1 MENVR
6 EIVLDVLLTLEKD
19 GGMSHRLIGNVLNKY
34 DYLDAKDKRFIKRV
48 AEGTLERRIELDYY
62 LDYFSSLP
70 VRKMK
75 PLIRN
80 LLRMSA
86 YQILYMDAVP
96 DSAVCNEACKLSER
110 RKFQNLKGF
119 VNGVLRKVSREK
131 EALPLPDRKKDFL
144 LFLCVKYSM
153 PEVITKTWLSEYG
166 EALTEKILQG
176 LLEIHPVS
184 LRVEES
190 LSGAEVIEVKERIEK
205 SGAKAETSPY
215 DARILLARDL
225 EGAESLPDFCEGK
238 LTVQDASSVLA
249 VKMAGIR
256 KGDLVVDACA
266 APGGKSILASELTGE
281 EGHVTCGDVS
291 PQKTDKIHE
300 NVTRMGRNN
309 IEVRVW
315 DAREPETDL
324 IGKADVLLLD
334 VPCSGFGVM
343 GKKRDV
349 KYHVT
354 EDGLSGLDELQKE
367 ILAGATRYVK
377 PGGILL
383 YSTCTIRSQENRD
396 AVRWILENLPFEP
409 VPMEAELPAAVLAGV
424 LEEKKAYRGEKASWE
439 NCLAQILPGVLE
451 MDGFFFA
458 KFRRKMNADSGN

>member
-48 AEGTLERRIELDYY
+48 SEGTLERRIELDYY
-62 LDYFSSLP
+62 LDHFSSLP

-86 YQILYMDAVP
+86 YQILYMDTVP
-96 DSAVCNEACKLSER
+96 DSAVCNEACKLAER

-131 EALPLPDRKKDFL
+131 ESLPLPDREKDFS

-153 PEVITKTWLSEYG
+153 PEVITKAWLSEYG

-184 LRVEES
+184 LRVNES
-190 LSGAEVIEVKERIEK
+190 LSETEVIEVKERIEK
-205 SGAKAETSPY
+205 SGAKTERSPY
-215 DARILLARDL
+215 DARIMLARDL
-225 EGAESLPDFCEGK
+225 EGAESLPDFCKGN

-249 VKMAGIR
+249 VKMAGIK

-281 EGHVTCGDVS
+281 EGHVISGDVS
-291 PQKTDKIHE
+291 PQKTEKILE

-315 DAREPETDL
+315 DARQPETDL

-334 VPCSGFGVM
+334 VPCSGLGVM

-354 EDGLSGLDELQKE
+354 EEGLSSLDGLQKE

-409 VPMEAELPAAVLAGV
+409 VSMETELPAVILAGV
-424 LEEKKAYRGEKASWE
+424 LEEKQAFRGEKASWE
-439 NCLAQILPGVLE
+439 NCMVQILPGVLE

-458 KFRRKMNADSGN
+458 KLRRKMDANSGN

>member
-48 AEGTLERRIELDYY
+48 SEGTLERRIELDYY
-62 LDYFSSLP
+62 LDQFSSLP

-80 LLRMSA
+80 LLRMSV
-86 YQILYMDAVP
+86 YQILYMDAIP
-96 DSAVCNEACKLSER
+96 DSAVCNEACKLAER
-110 RKFQNLKGF
+110 RKFKNLKGF
-119 VNGVLRKVSREK
+119 VNGILRKVSREK
-131 EALPLPDRKKDFL
+131 EALPLPDRKQDL
-144 LFLCVKYSM
+144 GLFLCIKYSM
-153 PEVITKTWLSEYG
+153 PEVITKAWLSEYG

-184 LRVEES
+184 LRAADG
-190 LSGAEVIEVKERIEK
+190 LSETEVNAVKERIEK
-205 SGAKAETSPY
+205 SGANAAVSPY
-215 DARILLARDL
+215 DARIFLARDL

-249 VKMAGIR
+249 VRMAGIQ

-281 EGHVTCGDVS
+281 EGRVICGDVS
-291 PQKTDKIHE
+291 SQKTEKILE
-300 NVTRMGRNN
+300 NVTRMGRKN

-315 DAREPETDL
+315 DARQPETDL

-334 VPCSGFGVM
+334 VPCSGLGVM

-354 EDGLSGLDELQKE
+354 EEGLSSLDEFQKE
-367 ILAGATRYVK
+367 ILTGATRYVK

-383 YSTCTIRSQENRD
+383 YSTCTVRGQENRD

-409 VPMEAELPAAVLAGV
+409 VPVEKDLPAAVLSGV
-424 LEEKKAYRGEKASWE
+424 LEERQAYRGEKADWE
-439 NCLAQILPGVLE
+439 NCLAQFLPGVLE

-458 KFRRKMNADSGN
+458 KLRRKMDADSGN

>member
-48 AEGTLERRIELDYY
+48 AEGTLERRMELDYY
-62 LDYFSSLP
+62 LDHFSSLP

-86 YQILYMDAVP
+86 YQILFMDAVP
-96 DSAVCNEACKLSER
+96 DSAVCNEACKLAER

-131 EALPLPDRKKDFL
+131 ESLPLPDRKKDFIQ
-144 LFLCVKYSM
+144 FLCVKYSM
-153 PEVITKTWLSEYG
+153 PEVITKAWISEYG

-184 LRVEES
+184 LRVDES
-190 LSGAEVIEVKERIEK
+190 LSGAEATKIKERIEK
-205 SGAKAETSPY
+205 GGAKAEVSPY

-225 EGAESLPDFCEGK
+225 EGAESLPDFCDGK

-266 APGGKSILASELTGE
+266 SPGGKSILASELTGE
-281 EGHVTCGDVS
+281 EGRVICGDVS
-291 PQKTDKIHE
+291 SQKTGKILE
-300 NVTRMGRNN
+300 NVARMGRNN

-334 VPCSGFGVM
+334 VPCSGLGVI

-354 EDGLSGLDELQKE
+354 EEGLSGLDELQKE
-367 ILAGATRYVK
+367 ILDGATRYVK

-383 YSTCTIRSQENRD
+383 YSTCTIRSRENRD

-409 VPMEAELPAAVLAGV
+409 VSVEAELPAAVMAGV
-424 LEEKKAYRGEKASWE
+424 LEEKQAFRGEKTPWE
-439 NCLAQILPGVLE
+439 NCFAQILPGVLE